1 MGAGGSRLVC
11 WMASHSLLAGF
22 LAACAALAMAAP
34 AVPVAA
40 TEFKTDRVRGE
51 LVAPKNP
58 AHRPIY
64 DELKQERLVE
74 RIAEFLAPFRLPRDV
89 VMKVEGCDGVIN
101 AFYGDGVITI
111 CYEYLDYIRDN
122 ARQAQAAGE
131 PTPPT
136 AIGGATI
143 DVFLHEMGHAVFD
156 LLEVPLFGREEDA
169 ADQFSAYL
177 LLHLTG
183 DQARP
188 LIQGI
193 AYLGRR
199 ETREAMAGHQQ
210 LKHYADEHGLPA
222 QRYFNLLC
230 TAYGFDEKLFAD
242 AVGPGRLPAERA
254 ESCDDD
260 YAQLHNAF
268 RKLIWPHIDQA
279 RLSEIR
285 AKNLLDVDTGD

>member
-1 MGAGGSRLVC
+1 
-11 WMASHSLLAGF
+11 MASHRLFAGL
-22 LAACAALAMAAP
+22 LAACAAFAMAVP
-34 AVPVAA
+34 ASAA
-40 TEFKTDRVRGE
+40 ELNTDRVRAE
-51 LVAPKNP
+51 LIAPKNP

-74 RIAEFLAPFRLPRDV
+74 RIAEFLAPFRLPREV
-89 VMKVEGCDGVIN
+89 VMKVEGCDGVVN

-131 PTPPT
+131 PTPAT
-136 AIGGATI
+136 AIVGATI

-177 LLHLTG
+177 LLHLGG

-193 AYLGRR
+193 AFLGRR
-199 ETREAMAGHQQ
+199 ETHAAMANHQQ

-230 TAYGFDEKLFAD
+230 TAYGFDERLFSD
-242 AVGPGRLPAERA
+242 VVGPGRLPADRA
-254 ESCDDD
+254 EGCDDE

-279 RLSEIR
+279 RLKAVR
-285 AKNLLDVDTGD
+285 AKNLLAIDAVD